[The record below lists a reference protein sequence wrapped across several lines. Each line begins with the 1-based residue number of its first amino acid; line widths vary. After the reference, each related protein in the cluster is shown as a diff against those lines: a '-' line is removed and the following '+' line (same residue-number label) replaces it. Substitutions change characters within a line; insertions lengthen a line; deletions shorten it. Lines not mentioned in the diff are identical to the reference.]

1 MLQRGV
7 SEEEIA
13 TTVAQGW
20 EASDCKPGTLGRVF
34 VFQKHGTRGGKPFE
48 EKEVT
53 VYYKAIGDEIVPLTV
68 IARYGSGFL
77 KEGGSKNEI

>member
-7 SEEEIA
+7 SKEEIA
-13 TTVAQGW
+13 TTLSQGW

-34 VFQKHGTRGGKPFE
+34 VFPYHGTWEGKPFE

-53 VYYKAIGDEIVPLTV
+53 VYYKTAGDEVVLLTV
-68 IARYGSGFL
+68 KARYGSGFL
-77 KEGGSKNEI
+77 KEGG